1 MYIYT
6 VWNIFKPDIVEASWN
21 CEENDMKN
29 KCIVDKAFFSKF
41 LFETAVPLNMRLWM
55 QLRSATV

>member
-1 MYIYT
+1 
-6 VWNIFKPDIVEASWN
+6 
-21 CEENDMKN
+21 MKN